1 MPLYNRTRIR
11 GQVTCWRT
19 AARRSLEPGNGLL
32 IITGQSPRGPWRGE
46 GGREDWSQMLPDLRE
61 GTFQATQS
69 SSCSSQSRTLHP
81 GKEGVYSAPRWMP
94 RELLVPRGVARAEGI
109 SLSLPPCPHGP
120 VFPGIPWM
128 LRWGFLEILFLRS
141 WLSSWICLP
150 PTLAFPSGE

>member
-1 MPLYNRTRIR
+1 MLAPDPSSGSYLMPLYNRTRIR

-46 GGREDWSQMLPDLRE
+46 AGREDWSQMLPDLRE

-109 SLSLPPCPHGP
+109 SLSPTLSSRSS
-120 VFPGIPWM
+120 FPRNPLDAKMGIP
-128 LRWGFLEILFLRS
+128 GNTVLEVM
-141 WLSSWICLP
+141 
-150 PTLAFPSGE
+150 A